1 MRCLIH
7 CSLFLLTWLVAFA
20 GDVPVLDAKDLRDAK
35 ITKTDFYAGKALF
48 GYIDGGA
55 ELYLEYRFKK
65 LGRQEVLYSGEK
77 FVVEVY
83 QMAGA
88 REAYGIFSVQR
99 FKCVPVDSLL
109 PNTCQSR
116 YQLQAVAGDCYLSII
131 NESGSGAAQKASIE
145 IFRAIAER
153 IKPQQIDLPAVFR
166 TRELTRHLPHLIMA
180 FGPLG
185 VQNGFDEWSTL
196 FGNTPRFS
204 LTLLP
209 IETEKGRVCFSQVQF
224 ESAEEL
230 DGFVSRAGFANAL
243 IGSTQRTG
251 QTGGTRLLQ
260 RLNER
265 EVLYVEITGS
275 SLDQEVYSRLLE
287 NR

>member
-1 MRCLIH
+1 MRCLIRF
-7 CSLFLLTWLVAFA
+7 SLFLLTGLVAFA
-20 GDVPVLDAKDLRDAK
+20 GDVPVLDAKDLREAK

-77 FVVEVY
+77 YVVEVY
-83 QMAGA
+83 QMAGP
-88 REAYGIFSVQR
+88 REAFGIFSVQR
-99 FKCVPVDSLL
+99 FKCVPVDTLL
-109 PNTCQSR
+109 PNICQSR

-131 NESGSGAAQKASIE
+131 NESGSVSAQKASIR
-145 IFRAIAER
+145 IFRAIAAR

-166 TRELTRHLPHLIMA
+166 TRELKPHLQHLIIA
-180 FGPLG
+180 FGTLG
-185 VQNGFDEWSTL
+185 VQNGFDEWRAL
-196 FGNTPRFS
+196 FGNTPRFA
-204 LTLLP
+204 LILLP
-209 IETEKGRVCFSQVQF
+209 IEAEGGRVCFSRVQF

-230 DGFVSRAGFANAL
+230 DGFVSLAGFANAT

-251 QTGGTRLLQ
+251 HADVTRLLR

-275 SLDQEVYSRLLE
+275 SPDQEVYTRLLE